1 MGSTVVSSFWSIL
14 LLMFKKVLMALAA
27 GFLTFRTYE
36 LMHLLTAVE
45 PTTWSSVANAGWGAM
60 LNLFA
65 TGIWAFPG
73 FVWPTHKLLPQAY
86 YHIHHPQA
94 LRASYTWLGVPHFQ
108 KALLWFFWGKPQ
120 HRKRY
125 FNGTRSGLA
134 AFEYH
139 TKQSEFGHL
148 GALILLLVCAIQLMA
163 HGAWA
168 LAGWTMA
175 INVVLNLYPLILQRY
190 HRLNLAR
197 LNQRNKL
204 KPAQP

>member
-1 MGSTVVSSFWSIL
+1 MVR
-14 LLMFKKVLMALAA
+14 KVIMTLAA
-27 GFLTFRTYE
+27 GFLSFRTYE
-36 LMHLLTAVE
+36 LMHLLTSVE
-45 PTTWSSVANAGWGAM
+45 PSTWSGLAHVGWAAM

-73 FVWPTHKLLPQAY
+73 FVWPTHQLLPQSY
-86 YHIHHPQA
+86 YHIHHPTA
-94 LRASYTWLGVPHFQ
+94 LRACYNWLGVALFQ

-148 GALILLLVCAIQLMA
+148 GAWLLLMYCTALLAA
-163 HGAWA
+163 HGP
-168 LAGWTMA
+168 WTMA
-175 INVVLNLYPLILQRY
+175 AWTMGINVILNLYPLILQRY
-190 HRLNLAR
+190 HRLNLTPLIHR
-197 LNQRNKL
+197 SNPSPDQT
-204 KPAQP
+204 